1 MASGYTTIRHQ
12 ALHNVTGYIYEND
25 EGAVFAG
32 VKDDAVENVE
42 WFPAADRSEA
52 ERLVTE
58 ALTEIASE
66 EFATAGAYPSPPPP
80 YQQPYQQP
88 QYQQPYPY
96 PQYQQPYQQPQYQ
109 QPYQPSQ
116 YPQYPQ
122 PQYRPPQQPYQ
133 MTQADRRK
141 AEKKARNK
149 AIRDAVWEEL
159 KDSRARKA
167 LEKACLRHPCPEC
180 SSGRNVRCVSI
191 HGRNTL
197 PAPHVSRIEQY
208 QRIE

>member
-12 ALHNVTGYIYEND
+12 ALHNVTGYVYEND

-58 ALTEIASE
+58 ALTEIARE
-66 EFATAGAYPSPPPP
+66 EFAAAGAYPSPPPP
-80 YQQPYQQP
+80 YQQP
-88 QYQQPYPY
+88 YQQPYPY

-109 QPYQPSQ
+109 PPYQ
-116 YPQYPQ
+116 Q
-122 PQYRPPQQPYQ
+122 PQYQQPYPPHLSSPQ
-133 MTQADRRK
+133 AYRMTQADRRK

-167 LEKACLRHPCPEC
+167 LEKACLKYPCPEC
-180 SSGRNVRCVSI
+180 SSGRGIKCVSI